1 MDKITPKNRKEKN
14 YGKGSELIRF
24 NSISI
29 VLTCASIMVE
39 LYLTWKYFGKDPYA
53 NYSLLL
59 LFLGIIGIFGAY
71 WLNPVKLFDLKDYY
85 LKDKVEG
92 LKFLSLILI
101 TMVLV
106 GSCMAFLNVT
116 FRLALSTTDLYLYF
130 LASAI
135 IEELFF
141 RMFLIGFF
149 ETKTKLKGVGII
161 VSAFIFAIF
170 HFDAYGHSLEMMLAM
185 FLGGIVFGIIYLL
198 SKDITITMVA
208 HLFINIIAVGSLIMV
223 A

>member
-14 YGKGSELIRF
+14 YGKSSELIRF
-24 NSISI
+24 SFISI
-29 VLTCASIMVE
+29 ILIFASILIE
-39 LYLTWKYFGKDPYA
+39 FYLTWKYFGKDPYA

-59 LFLGIIGIFGAY
+59 LFLGIIGLFGAY

-92 LKFLSLILI
+92 LRFLSLILI

-106 GSCMAFLNVT
+106 GGTMAFLNVS

-141 RMFLIGFF
+141 RMFLVGFF

>member
-1 MDKITPKNRKEKN
+1 MDKITPKNRKEKTT
-14 YGKGSELIRF
+14 KKSSELIRF

-39 LYLTWKYFGKDPYA
+39 LYLTWKYFGKDDYA

-59 LFLGIIGIFGAY
+59 LFLGIIGLFGAY
-71 WLNPVKLFDLKDYY
+71 WLNPTTLFDLKDYY
-85 LKDKVEG
+85 LKDMVEG
-92 LKFLSLILI
+92 LRFLSLILI

-106 GSCMAFLNVT
+106 GSSMAVLNVT

-141 RMFLIGFF
+141 RMFLVGFF
-149 ETKTKLKGVGII
+149 ETKTKLKGLGII
-161 VSAFIFAIF
+161 VSAFIFTIF
-170 HFDAYGHSLEMMLAM
+170 HFPAYGHSLEMMIGM
-185 FLGGIVFGIIYLL
+185 FAGGIIFGIIYLL
-198 SKDITITMVA
+198 SKDITITMIA
-208 HLFINIIAVGSLIMV
+208 HLLINIIAVGSLLMV

>member
-1 MDKITPKNRKEKN
+1 MDKITPKNRKDKTI
-14 YGKGSELIRF
+14 KKTSRLIRF

-29 VLTCASIMVE
+29 VLTCTSIMVE

-59 LFLGIIGIFGAY
+59 LFLGIIGLFGAY
-71 WLNPVKLFDLKDYY
+71 WLNPTTLFDLKDYY
-85 LKDKVEG
+85 LKDMVEG
-92 LKFLSLILI
+92 LRFLSLILI

-106 GSCMAFLNVT
+106 GASMAVLNVS

-141 RMFLIGFF
+141 RMFLVGFF

-161 VSAFIFAIF
+161 ISAFIFTIF
-170 HFDAYGHSLEMMLAM
+170 HYDAYGHSLEMMLAM
-185 FLGGIVFGIIYLL
+185 FLGGIIFGIIYLL
-198 SKDITITMVA
+198 SKDITITMIA
-208 HLFINIIAVGSLIMV
+208 HLFINIIAVGSLLMV